1 MIKNINKKN
10 IIDRL
15 NNLNSINNIYECYKK
30 IFKLICKK
38 KINYIIKNNGVIFN
52 ILDIDDNTITI
63 LDNILTKY
71 EYNQQ
76 SLTI

>member
-15 NNLNSINNIYECYKK
+15 NNLNSINNIYEYYKK
-30 IFKLICKK
+30 IFKLIFIK

-52 ILDIDDNTITI
+52 ILDIDDNTI
-63 LDNILTKY
+63 NIIDKIMTKY
-71 EYNQQ
+71 ECNQQ